1 MNADDVIITSLD
13 ILRGSVSIPVEFKG
27 ETDGVDV
34 PGVVVSA
41 EGPYRLSGKH
51 GASTYAG
58 PIFDEFGNEI
68 AEEHH
73 VYHSLNLDVVVQT
86 DDRGQSSDVMEE
98 IAAAFYPY
106 EGDLWMLSEDLHSLL
121 VGDATRRELMMREP
135 AQYVYG
141 RVLEFEYLQRFS
153 KTEST
158 LTDIP
163 YSVTKSE

>member
-1 MNADDVIITSLD
+1 MNSDDVILLVLD
-13 ILRGSVSIPVEFKG
+13 RLRAGLDIPVEFKG

-41 EGPYRLSGKH
+41 EGPRRLSDKH

-58 PIFDEFGNEI
+58 PVLDGFGNET

-73 VYHSLNLDVVVQT
+73 VYQSLGLDVVVQT
-86 DDRGQSSDVMEE
+86 NDRGERADVMEAV
-98 IAAAFYPY
+98 AAEFFPY
-106 EGDLWMLSEDLHSLL
+106 EGQITALHEDLHSLT
-121 VGDATRRELMMREP
+121 VGDASSRDLMLREP

-141 RVLEFEYLQRFS
+141 RVLDFEYLQRFVVDG
-153 KTEST
+153 ET

-163 YSVTKSE
+163 SSVYPSE